1 MDYFIKAKYLQH
13 LTEASALFIRRF
25 GRSIKIDR
33 RVVRQFT
40 ILLVA
45 SFGVVIGAEIL
56 VRSALQLS
64 STLNINASFIGI
76 TLIAV
81 GTSLPELSVSISA
94 AKINK
99 GSIMIGNILGSC
111 ITNSLLVVGFAA
123 LVGEFS
129 VAQSMFRSALFAFA
143 FVLFFALLIFYR
155 KSLGR
160 KHGLLLLCLYL
171 IFVAQAYG

>member
-1 MDYFIKAKYLQH
+1 V
-13 LTEASALFIRRF
+13 SA
-25 GRSIKIDR
+25 
-33 RVVRQFT
+33 
-40 ILLVA
+40 
-45 SFGVVIGAEIL
+45 EML

-64 STLNINASFIGI
+64 GVFSINASFIGI
-76 TLIAV
+76 TIIDV

-123 LVGEFS
+123 LVREFS

-160 KHGLLLLCLYL
+160 KHGLLLLCLYM